1 MTMQAAQ
8 QTEVYWMAL
17 TRDVPFSQY
26 ANDGLIQVA
35 AGKRQ
40 NVTACMDSWLGT
52 DVVRQRNRS
61 ISRAE

>member
-1 MTMQAAQ
+1 MATQAAQ

-35 AGKRQ
+35 AGKPSR
-40 NVTACMDSWLGT
+40 
-52 DVVRQRNRS
+52 RS
-61 ISRAE
+61 TG